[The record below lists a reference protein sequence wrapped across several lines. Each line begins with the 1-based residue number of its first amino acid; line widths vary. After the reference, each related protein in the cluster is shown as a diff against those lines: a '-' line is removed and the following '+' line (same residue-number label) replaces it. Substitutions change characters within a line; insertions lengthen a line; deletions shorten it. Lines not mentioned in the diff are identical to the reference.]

1 MQTVNFA
8 ELKYVRLEYQR
19 STSLGDTDIGIR
31 NFEFVAKTQFLCI
44 SLLLKTTS
52 FTHGAF

>member
-1 MQTVNFA
+1 MQTVNSA

-31 NFEFVAKTQFLCI
+31 HSEFVAKTQFLCI

-52 FTHGAF
+52 FTHDAF